1 MRLGS
6 SIKPPEVV
14 SSRPAPRAPLWL
26 LALITF
32 SGTVA
37 MHIFVP
43 ALPFAA
49 ADLGASASSM
59 QLTLSFYILG
69 LALGQLI
76 YGPLSDHFGRR
87 PVLIVGMA
95 IYSLASIIALLAPTV
110 QTLISA
116 RLLQALG
123 GCAGLVLGR
132 AIVRDNASG
141 GDAAK
146 NLSLMNLM
154 VMVGPGLSP
163 LIGSGLAA
171 TAGWRPIFVALC
183 ALGLINLLLT
193 WRLLTESSG
202 GKGHGMLTVL
212 RNYRQLLKSHRFLGY
227 AIGGGCATTS
237 LYAFIGA
244 APFIFVDQLN
254 RPAHE
259 VGIYLALNFAGAW
272 FGSLA
277 ASRMVGKMPVKR
289 LMVLGNLFSC
299 AGAAVFLLAA
309 FSGMLN
315 LPLTVLPLLVLTFG
329 TGVASPAALTE
340 ALSVNPLVAGSASGL
355 YGFAQM
361 AIGAVCASLAG
372 VGENPALA
380 AGTVLLGAGL
390 LAQLSFWIAQRTE
403 GGTQW

>member
-6 SIKPPEVV
+6 SVESPKVASPH
-14 SSRPAPRAPLWL
+14 ATPRAPLWL

-32 SGTVA
+32 SGTMA

-49 ADLGASASSM
+49 ADLGASAGSM
-59 QLTLSFYILG
+59 QLTLSFYVLG
-69 LALGQLI
+69 LALGQLV
-76 YGPLSDHFGRR
+76 YGPISDHFGRR
-87 PVLIVGMA
+87 PVLIIGMA
-95 IYSLASIIALLAPTV
+95 VYSLASILALLAPTT
-110 QTLISA
+110 QTLVSA

-154 VMVGPGLSP
+154 VTVGPGLSP

-171 TAGWRPIFVALC
+171 TAGWRSIFAALC
-183 ALGLINLLLT
+183 ALGLVNLLLT
-193 WRLLTESSG
+193 WRLLPESSG
-202 GKGHGMLTVL
+202 GKGHGMPTVL
-212 RNYRQLLKSHRFLGY
+212 RNYRELLRSRRFLGY

-254 RPAHE
+254 RPAYE
-259 VGIYLALNFAGAW
+259 VGLYLTLNIAGVW
-272 FGSLA
+272 LGSLT
-277 ASRMVGKMPVKR
+277 ASRMVSKVPIRR
-289 LMVLGNLFSC
+289 LMVTGNLLSC
-299 AGAAVFLLAA
+299 AGATVFLLAA
-309 FSGMLN
+309 VSGTLN
-315 LPLTVLPLLVLTFG
+315 LPLTVLPLLVLTYG
-329 TGVASPAALTE
+329 TGIASPAALTE
-340 ALSVNPLVAGSASGL
+340 ALSINPLVAGSASGL

-361 AIGAVCASLAG
+361 GIGAVCASLGG
-372 VGENPALA
+372 VGGNPALA
-380 AGTVLLGAGL
+380 AGAVLVGAGL
-390 LAQLSFWIAQRTE
+390 LAQLSFWVARHTD
-403 GGTQW
+403 GTSQ